1 MVGIAVCALGV
12 AEGIGRMVEGDGGSG
27 VGGSHMFT
35 QNTAKGY
42 QLPISIN
49 SSGLASL
56 DASGGWGQCYP
67 CVSSQPAVRQRQRQI
82 ITKRKGQG
90 I

>member
-1 MVGIAVCALGV
+1 MGEVGWGW
-12 AEGIGRMVEGDGGSG
+12 
-27 VGGSHMFT
+27 GGSHMFT

-56 DASGGWGQCYP
+56 DASGGGGWGGGE
-67 CVSSQPAVRQRQRQI
+67 CVIPVLAVSRQPAEQRQRQI